1 MKSQARLAMGVGIG
15 YLLGRTRKMRLALMI
30 AAAGA
35 TGAVG
40 SPRQLVQ
47 RGLKQLGSSPELSKL
62 TEVTRGQLIGAAKT
76 AAVTAASSRIDAL
89 NERLEG
95 ASGAKSDRGTDEDEP
110 SGGTKTKRRRKN
122 DERGKA
128 AESEEDTEEQDTEEQ
143 DTEASDAESD
153 DEPPA
158 RPRKRKTSAAT
169 TRRRATADS
178 SDDQPRR
185 SSGRGTRTPVRRA
198 RR

>member
-1 MKSQARLAMGVGIG
+1 MKSQARLAVGVGIG

-47 RGLKQLGSSPELSKL
+47 RGLKQLGTSPELSKL
-62 TEVTRGQLIGAAKT
+62 TEATRGQLLTAAKT

-89 NERLEG
+89 NERLQGTAEDESHTG
-95 ASGAKSDRGTDEDEP
+95 GGTDDDEP
-110 SGGTKTKRRRKN
+110 AKRRRKGTG
-122 DERGKA
+122 RGKETA
-128 AESEEDTEEQDTEEQ
+128 AESEQDRAGDDTAEPDEEQPEE
-143 DTEASDAESD
+143 ESG
-153 DEPPA
+153 EEPA
-158 RPRKRKTSAAT
+158 RPRKRKASAAT
-169 TRRRATADS
+169 TRRRARADS
-178 SDDQPRR
+178 SDDEPHRTGSR
-185 SSGRGTRTPVRRA
+185 SRSTRTPVRRA